1 MLALDQLFQYVYFII
16 KLRYLVSELKAK
28 SMQLVIVFL
37 PLILFYFTARIKI
50 TIIMHGQAWSIAN
63 KVDKPF
69 DP

>member
-28 SMQLVIVFL
+28 SELVIVFL

-50 TIIMHGQAWSIAN
+50 TITYYYARASLEHSKQS
-63 KVDKPF
+63 
-69 DP
+69 